1 MAIAAVRPAA
11 APDVDEIVR
20 IQAVTWEAAYA
31 ELVPPAALAQ
41 LRSPDA
47 RQVWTAAV
55 QAGPGHHVFLATEGE
70 WVVGFCAASFARHPD
85 DAHPPALPDDG
96 PSTPEPPAG
105 PPVGH
110 SAGSPGDPHSTGP
123 AADGGHS
130 SAVPDD
136 GASDDGAT
144 DSRAAEQPVSTTG
157 DAEPPT
163 IGAERWAEI
172 GALLVEPRWGRRG
185 HGGRLLATAAH
196 ALRNAGALY
205 GLVWIPEA
213 DTASRRF
220 YERVGWELDGTVR
233 VLDTGDGELR
243 EIRLTGSLDL
253 TLDP

>member
-31 ELVPPAALAQ
+31 ELVPPAALAR
-41 LRSPDA
+41 LRSPVA
-47 RQVWTAAV
+47 RQAWTAAV

-70 WVVGFCAASFARHPD
+70 WTVGFCAASFARHPD
-85 DAHPPALPDDG
+85 DARPPTLPDEE
-96 PSTPEPPAG
+96 SAAPEPSAQPPEDLRSAVPAPDGGPAG
-105 PPVGH
+105 PRP
-110 SAGSPGDPHSTGP
+110 SATIPDRSVQPPGGSTDG
-123 AADGGHS
+123 ADG
-130 SAVPDD
+130 
-136 GASDDGAT
+136 
-144 DSRAAEQPVSTTG
+144 
-157 DAEPPT
+157 AEPPT

-205 GLVWIPEA
+205 GLAWVPEA
-213 DTASRRF
+213 DAASRRF
-220 YERVGWELDGTVR
+220 YERLGWELDGTVR